1 MSRKSTKICFATG
14 RDPNVCLHILLL
26 LRHCLPPR
34 QDVSLYKG
42 QPFGPR
48 FRRGPSW
55 VGNLK
60 GRNYMHFTQSL
71 PWFSLFQSFPYF
83 LSFLASNLRILE
95 SICSQKFNFHVF
107 DFSNHI
113 WTRQHALKQS
123 SLFFAFFGFSFVSR
137 GSLLYPPAH
146 RLGWSEG
153 ARGPFYCFFLMWII
167 RFNVDLSP
175 PSEPLRI

>member
-1 MSRKSTKICFATG
+1 MHFQKKNQNHFNKSRCPEKAQKCVSQQNVTPTCVCISCCCFATAFSQG
-14 RDPNVCLHILLL
+14 RTF
-26 LRHCLPPR
+26 
-34 QDVSLYKG
+34 LYKG

-83 LSFLASNLRILE
+83 LSFLTDNLRILE

-123 SLFFAFFGFSFVSR
+123 SLLFFAFFVFLLRLEGLCCTHPPIDWDGPKVR
-137 GSLLYPPAH
+137 GV
-146 RLGWSEG
+146 R
-153 ARGPFYCFFLMWII
+153 FIVFF
-167 RFNVDLSP
+167 
-175 PSEPLRI
+175 